1 MSETNGHGPAAPPQL
16 LKLLAKHERIVDS
29 IRETLNALGV
39 HRTRSAS
46 TRASQT
52 LSAALAIDGQR
63 VAGRAAGRAAKG
75 SKVSETRR
83 RRQASIA
90 FLARFNRDTP
100 TELDPN
106 GGLSNRGIGA
116 LVRHG
121 YLKPKGDGFV
131 RTAKEF
137 TEKKA

>member
-52 LSAALAIDGQR
+52 LSAALALDEQR
-63 VAGRAAGRAAKG
+63 VAGRGRKKKQSRTLSDIAQ
-75 SKVSETRR
+75 
-83 RRQASIA
+83 RRQHSRVI
-90 FLARFNRDTP
+90 LERFNRDTP
-100 TELDPN
+100 IAPPPDVT
-106 GGLSNRGIGA
+106 GRNRTIGS
-116 LVRHG
+116 LVRYG

-137 TEKKA
+137 HEKKA